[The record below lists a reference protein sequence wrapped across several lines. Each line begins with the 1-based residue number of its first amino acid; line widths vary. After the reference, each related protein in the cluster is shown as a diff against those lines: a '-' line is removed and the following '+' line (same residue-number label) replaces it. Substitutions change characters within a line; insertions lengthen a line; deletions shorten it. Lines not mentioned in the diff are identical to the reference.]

1 MDEVRF
7 TQPTDYHLSSRQMR
21 HFLITM
27 AAGAMLIAACI
38 SGTAKKDAQEIEAER
53 AALEISHRVMFKLA
67 NDSLEDGM
75 RLIDSLIALRPHVPE
90 WYMYRAMA
98 YELMGDTVARQR
110 VFLHMYEMYDSIMHV
125 EPTANNAFNR
135 ALQAALAGKTTLN
148 EALAEAEQYAKSPQ
162 DSITLA
168 AMQEMAGEGFNA
180 DSFFHVGIEQMKTMY
195 NHAYDEERRQMDS
208 LLQQKADAQR
218 KAGQTTKNMTR

>member
-1 MDEVRF
+1 MKLF
-7 TQPTDYHLSSRQMR
+7 
-21 HFLITM
+21 ITWLAVGVLLLVACM
-27 AAGAMLIAACI
+27 SGAQQ
-38 SGTAKKDAQEIEAER
+38 KDAQEIEAKR
-53 AALEISHRVMFKLA
+53 AALRLSREVMFKLA
-67 NDSLEDGM
+67 NDSIEDGM

-90 WYMYRAMA
+90 YYMHRAVA
-98 YELMGDTVARQR
+98 YHLMGDTVARQR

-148 EALAEAEQYAKSPQ
+148 EAMAEAEQYAKSPQ

-168 AMQEMAGEGFNA
+168 AMQEMAGEGFTA
-180 DSFFHVGIEQMKTMY
+180 DSFFHFGIEQMKTMY

-218 KAGQTTKNMTR
+218 KARQTTKNMTR